1 MIFNLTREPWFERN
15 INKSQVVVNISNKI
29 LMNSKIKKKLFH
41 LLMGQYI
48 LLEDSSKEIKEFK
61 KNISKMASKIS
72 TENLPSDELF
82 SHPNSIIYLLNMFL
96 KIFRLSL

>member
-1 MIFNLTREPWFERN
+1 MIFKLTREPWFERN

-48 LLEDSSKEIKEFK
+48 
-61 KNISKMASKIS
+61 
-72 TENLPSDELF
+72 
-82 SHPNSIIYLLNMFL
+82 FL
-96 KIFRLSL
+96 